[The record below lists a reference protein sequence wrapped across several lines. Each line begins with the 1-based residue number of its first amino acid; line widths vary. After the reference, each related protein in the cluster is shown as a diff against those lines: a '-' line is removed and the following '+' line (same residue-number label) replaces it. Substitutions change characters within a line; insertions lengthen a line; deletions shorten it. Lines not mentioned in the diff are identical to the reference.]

1 MSAFLIPI
9 ILGLLIVVL
18 LLVLRFT
25 RKKLD
30 DMDGLGNVIEPGED
44 DDVIGTFGK

>member
-1 MSAFLIPI
+1 MSAYLIPI

-30 DMDGLGNVIEPGED
+30 DMDGLGQE
-44 DDVIGTFGK
+44 IGRAHV